1 MHRYSLTRK
10 LKGITSQAKVMEQC
24 RETLIASGKKGVSA
38 VDNSQFQTPKKHQRE
53 GVSSKMNMYSFRAFF
68 SVKQLED
75 ECNILRTFIRPVITY
90 INQAIP
96 PAIGMPPYHLYPHIN
111 ASTFEP
117 ASLPGYINTYN
128 HSSGACMEAYAERFE
143 LSQVI
148 SSFRR
153 LIPHANREKEF
164 KFQQE
169 DDAKALFESGYPAML
184 DGNRKKEGDEF
195 SFYKRMGEFPHRATE
210 RWRGKTEK
218 AAILIQPLS
227 KMDETTN
234 KGAGVIMITQLVM
247 FGILKATGN
256 QGTMGNLNDLELED
270 DWESRTM
277 MFVGDGLTMAR
288 IKSFEDLL
296 NKSCHGHE
304 IRYEKT
310 LMLRK
315 AMSRVVMVISYDNN
329 NSKIT
334 N

>member
-1 MHRYSLTRK
+1 MRMRSWKYFPWWTAINTAAYQGNSLSNITSFFGITMHRYSLTRK

-96 PAIGMPPYHLYPHIN
+96 PAIGMPPYHLYPQIN

-164 KFQQE
+164 KFIIGSMRE
-169 DDAKALFESGYPAML
+169 
-184 DGNRKKEGDEF
+184 N
-195 SFYKRMGEFPHRATE
+195 
-210 RWRGKTEK
+210 
-218 AAILIQPLS
+218 
-227 KMDETTN
+227 
-234 KGAGVIMITQLVM
+234 
-247 FGILKATGN
+247 
-256 QGTMGNLNDLELED
+256 
-270 DWESRTM
+270 
-277 MFVGDGLTMAR
+277 
-288 IKSFEDLL
+288 
-296 NKSCHGHE
+296 
-304 IRYEKT
+304 
-310 LMLRK
+310 
-315 AMSRVVMVISYDNN
+315 
-329 NSKIT
+329 
-334 N
+334 